1 MKNRNNIMTFK
12 KFISYFKLNESLKE
26 VRLNQILDKISNKI
40 KLSKTEQEF
49 LDHYDQTSDEDL
61 MDYRLLSKETT
72 FTKIS
77 NLLDEGKKVI
87 CNLFDRDGKIG
98 IQIAQIYNNYE
109 DEISIMTL
117 KNGEKVKLRD
127 NILYNIIYNTNKDEF
142 SLEMEDEFFEKL
154 PIKND

>member
-117 KNGEKVKLRD
+117 KNGEKVKLKD